1 MTGSL
6 VFVNDVLVG
15 NAIDNACGF
24 LENFSS
30 NGCIAGF
37 DGLAHAFDRRAK
49 HRAQAGVVFV
59 ALYRLASTFAGLG
72 GIGHYAYPCICMGLF
87 GKDSYSILL
96 ATPCKV

>member
-15 NAIDNACGF
+15 NAIDNACSF

-30 NGCIAGF
+30 NGFVAGF
-37 DGLAHAFDRRAK
+37 DGLTHAFDRRTQ

-72 GIGHYAYPCICMGLF
+72 GIGHYAYPVSGGGLIRQRQLFYIICP
-87 GKDSYSILL
+87 
-96 ATPCKV
+96 AV